1 VLALAAHRDAPGPDL
16 MAALVVAYEVAARFG
31 RAARLRPRMHPHG
44 SWGVAGAA
52 AGCARLLGLDAGATA
67 AAIDAG
73 SGMPI
78 AGHFGSALDG
88 NPVRDAWM
96 AASNVAGLASARL
109 AAAGEA
115 RATGTAAGSLGSCSA
130 SSTRP
135 SSPRVIEEPTPVLGG
150 LPQHVPLGDG
160 NERLRVRARELG
172 QDGVRRR
179 VRIHRAHDGVKQER
193 SRHVG
198 ESRKLLGPSCALG
211 QEDLLAPPPDV
222 FGHLGHVRFLV
233 TGLSKS
239 PAAMYWTSYLPYDNC
254 TAIRSKL
261 LRCKRA
267 TGCRRGSTGLPREA
281 RRCRSPGSTV
291 GGALRASG
299 T

>member
-1 VLALAAHRDAPGPDL
+1 VLLDTLGVTVLGARQEAQRRIVTAWDPEPGRAPLIGAGRTTTVEAAAWLNATALVRLEFDEGHKQAKGHPAAHGVPAVLALAAHRDAPGPDL

-31 RAARLRPRMHPHG
+31 RATRLRPRMHPHG

-115 RATGTAAGSLGSCSA
+115 RATGTAAGSLGELLGELDPAELAAGDRRTYAGTGRPPTAC
-130 SSTRP
+130 STRRRQRAP
-135 SSPRVIEEPTPVLGG
+135 PDSGA
-150 LPQHVPLGDG
+150 
-160 NERLRVRARELG
+160 RARPGRRTTAGPDSLG
-172 QDGVRRR
+172 ARWRQTGTRSTCCGVAETP
-179 VRIHRAHDGVKQER
+179 RAQ
-193 SRHVG
+193 
-198 ESRKLLGPSCALG
+198 
-211 QEDLLAPPPDV
+211 
-222 FGHLGHVRFLV
+222 
-233 TGLSKS
+233 
-239 PAAMYWTSYLPYDNC
+239 
-254 TAIRSKL
+254 
-261 LRCKRA
+261 LR
-267 TGCRRGSTGLPREA
+267 PRA
-281 RRCRSPGSTV
+281 RRP
-291 GGALRASG
+291 ARAA